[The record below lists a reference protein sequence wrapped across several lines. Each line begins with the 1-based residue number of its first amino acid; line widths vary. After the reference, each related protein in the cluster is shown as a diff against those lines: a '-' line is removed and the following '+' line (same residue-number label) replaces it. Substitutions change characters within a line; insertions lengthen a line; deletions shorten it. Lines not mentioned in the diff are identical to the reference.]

1 MHTNKYVHDYN
12 IYIHMTCNNCAYFCF
27 IYALMYIQMIP
38 ARGPKQMLVKSRQVA
53 STRVDNMYMCLE

>member
-1 MHTNKYVHDYN
+1 
-12 IYIHMTCNNCAYFCF
+12 MTCNNCAYFCF

-53 STRVDNMYMCLE
+53 ATRNPGIQAIGSLAKQV